1 MLVASDLRHGSLALL
16 ANYLK
21 QHQGV
26 PDREVA
32 FELWR
37 LLAGSAAQ
45 SRFRLVVVDHPDAPA
60 DKGGRP
66 STKGKVPTPRDK
78 ERAAEFSSKL
88 DVHGKVYLAREE
100 AATTLKK
107 SESTVKRAIRKVE
120 AAEAEEIEL
129 NNTLARRAAALKKL
143 RQKR

>member
-1 MLVASDLRHGSLALL
+1 MLVASDLRHGSLASL
-16 ANYLK
+16 ATYLK
-21 QHQGV
+21 QHQGI
-26 PDREVA
+26 PDREIA

-37 LLAGSAAQ
+37 LLAGSATQ

-66 STKGKVPTPRDK
+66 ATKSNVPTARDR
-78 ERAAEFSSKL
+78 ERVAEFSSKL

-120 AAEAEEIEL
+120 AAEVEEVET
-129 NNTLARRAAALKKL
+129 NSALARRAAALKKL
-143 RQKR
+143 RQER